1 MAPSHERQMFGA
13 HEGSRGRSDAV
24 PLALHITLESIM
36 NSART
41 LAVVAVGFIVSV
53 YPASA
58 QDLSRY
64 RAYALES
71 TLDSVITAS
80 GAHAGDV
87 KSLHERPAK
96 IQELEWRAPYGTS
109 GSELADPVRTIVFTF
124 YDDALYQVVV
134 NYDRYRTEG
143 LTNKDIIESL
153 SAAYGV
159 PVLRSAGTRI
169 SRPTAALPDTIVL
182 AQWENTASSL
192 TLVRGAYT
200 PDFQLI
206 LISKPLSTRA
216 RTAIR
221 EAVRLDG
228 IEAPRRELEQRKK
241 EVTDASAARD
251 KTRTTNKAA
260 FRP

>member
-1 MAPSHERQMFGA
+1 MAPSHEKQIGCS
-13 HEGSRGRSDAV
+13 H
-24 PLALHITLESIM
+24 ALVLQVTLESIM

-41 LAVVAVGFIVSV
+41 LAVVAVGFIVSG

-71 TLDSVITAS
+71 SLDSVIAAS
-80 GAHAGDV
+80 GARVGDA
-87 KSLHERPAK
+87 KSLHERPAR
-96 IQELEWRAPYGTS
+96 IQELEWRAPYGSS

-124 YDDALYQVVV
+124 YNDALYQVVV
-134 NYDRYRTEG
+134 SYDRDRTEG

-159 PVLRSAGTRI
+159 PLVRSAGTRTT
-169 SRPTAALPDTIVL
+169 RPAAALPDTIVL
-182 AQWENTASSL
+182 AQWENAASSL

-206 LISKPLSTRA
+206 LNSKPLSTTA
-216 RTAIR
+216 RSAIR

-228 IEAPRRELEQRKK
+228 LEAPRRELEQRKK